1 MCPDVRLLFTSRREP
16 EPQLRS
22 LFLEAVGAKRRAE
35 VAPEP
40 RRVVGSDQTRSD
52 WDGRGS
58 VLADGDEK
66 SVDTSA
72 FSFGIW
78 Y

>member
-1 MCPDVRLLFTSRREP
+1 
-16 EPQLRS
+16 
-22 LFLEAVGAKRRAE
+22 

-40 RRVVGSDQTRSD
+40 RPVVGSDQTRSD

-66 SVDTSA
+66 SVDASA
-72 FSFGIW
+72 LMLGIW
-78 Y
+78 C